1 MCKLKYILCLV
12 VSVFLSVGCK
22 QQSAGQVEERAESK
36 QAKQLLQG
44 VWMDQESEMVVF
56 KMQGDTVYFSDST
69 SVPAYFRVINDTLFI
84 GDNDIKYPI
93 VKQMPHVLWFKNAGG
108 DVVKLV
114 KSTDPEDANVFKRK
128 RHGKVLTSRQI
139 TKTDT
144 VVMYDNNRYHCY
156 VAVNPSKYKVT
167 KNSYNDDGLQVEN
180 VYYDNI
186 IHLSIFQG
194 SARVYSQ
201 DFRKQMFKK
210 YVPKGVLEQSVLGN
224 LEYDKVGADGF
235 RFLATIGI
243 PDDASCYQAEVVVSL
258 NGKMS
263 IKQMNY

>member
-1 MCKLKYILCLV
+1 
-12 VSVFLSVGCK
+12 
-22 QQSAGQVEERAESK
+22 
-36 QAKQLLQG
+36 
-44 VWMDQESEMVVF
+44 
-56 KMQGDTVYFSDST
+56 
-69 SVPAYFRVINDTLFI
+69 
-84 GDNDIKYPI
+84 
-93 VKQMPHVLWFKNAGG
+93 
-108 DVVKLV
+108 
-114 KSTDPEDANVFKRK
+114 
-128 RHGKVLTSRQI
+128 
-139 TKTDT
+139 
-144 VVMYDNNRYHCY
+144 MYDKNRYHCY

-201 DFRKQMFKK
+201 DFRKQMFEK

>member
-128 RHGKVLTSRQI
+128 RHGRECYL
-139 TKTDT
+139 
-144 VVMYDNNRYHCY
+144 VVI
-156 VAVNPSKYKVT
+156 AVNLVVGI
-167 KNSYNDDGLQVEN
+167 D
-180 VYYDNI
+180 I
-186 IHLSIFQG
+186 IHL
-194 SARVYSQ
+194 
-201 DFRKQMFKK
+201 DFIVFWC
-210 YVPKGVLEQSVLGN
+210 VLWIVLEICSVVIV
-224 LEYDKVGADGF
+224 E
-235 RFLATIGI
+235 
-243 PDDASCYQAEVVVSL
+243 
-258 NGKMS
+258 
-263 IKQMNY
+263 